1 MLTIGCASSCIFSSF
16 SSFSLSEKDNVVSSS
31 SVGKNMSR
39 GSISRAIA
47 MRYIDAV
54 VSDLLRKNCAID
66 CELMPQASANAFVPN
81 PIFCMSLRRLTS
93 DFGLFSVSIIKQLYI
108 FIYYLFTKVIFL
120 FNNTKVLVINLS
132 VFGRKMRFLLIF
144 CVLRKYLGVKRY
156 I

>member
-1 MLTIGCASSCIFSSF
+1 
-16 SSFSLSEKDNVVSSS
+16 
-31 SVGKNMSR
+31 MSR

-108 FIYYLFTKVIFL
+108 FICYLFAKVMFL
-120 FNNTKVLVINLS
+120 FNNTKVLVINIF
-132 VFGRKMRFLLIF
+132 VFSKKKRFLLIF
-144 CVLRKYLGVKRY
+144 VCFEEIFGR
-156 I
+156 